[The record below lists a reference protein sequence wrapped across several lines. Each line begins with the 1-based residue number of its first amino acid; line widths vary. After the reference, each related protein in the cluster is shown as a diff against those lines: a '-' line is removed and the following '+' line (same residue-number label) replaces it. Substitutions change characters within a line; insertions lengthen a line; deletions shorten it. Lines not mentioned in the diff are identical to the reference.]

1 MPVLKIKLDVDEHPF
16 DAVVGIGGDRERI
29 VHVPD
34 AVIEVGTLRAGMK
47 SGKDSVMICV
57 PLPDGR
63 VLLAETSAELFVA
76 SARAITGWQEG
87 RRERGEG

>member
-1 MPVLKIKLDVDEHPF
+1 MPVLKIKMDVDECGF
-16 DAVVGIGGDRERI
+16 DAVNPDGSGAEKI

-34 AVIEVGTLRAGMK
+34 AVIEVGTLRAGMT

-63 VLLAETSAELFVA
+63 IVLAETSAELFVA
-76 SARAITGWQEG
+76 AGRAITGWQEG

>member
-76 SARAITGWQEG
+76 SARGITGWQEG